1 MATRPRNSPEAGK
14 AAEWVA
20 DIERKAAEVALWE
33 ETPAVAEQL
42 ADDFGRLGLTDTT
55 K

>member
-1 MATRPRNSPEAGK
+1 MATRPKNSAEAGK

-20 DIERKAAEVALWE
+20 DIERKAAEHALWE
-33 ETPAVAEQL
+33 EIPPVAEQL
-42 ADDFGRLGLTDTT
+42 ADHFARLGLSDAT

>member
-1 MATRPRNSPEAGK
+1 MATRPKNSAEAGK

-20 DIERKAAEVALWE
+20 DIERKAAEHALWKD
-33 ETPAVAEQL
+33 PPPVAEQL
-42 ADDFGRLGLTDTT
+42 ADHLARLGLSDTT